1 MSPLPAPGQAPLLSW
16 PPLRRHSLS
25 LSPLSPLQLT
35 WPQLSHHQREINIH
49 IRAQTKYLDHLASLL
64 SASYFSAHSLE
75 SREPL
80 QRHVNLLLLQI
91 KLHLEVMVVMVVMVV
106 AGFRGDLRACLS
118 ITIIRCLSSFNN
130 CQLTP
135 GNPLVN
141 QSQPGNDS
149 RLPPLY

>member
-1 MSPLPAPGQAPLLSW
+1 MSESKCLPCQPLARPPSSPG
-16 PPLRRHSLS
+16 RHSGGTLSLS
-25 LSPLSPLQLT
+25 LSLSPLQLT

-106 AGFRGDLRACLS
+106 EGFRSDLRACLS
-118 ITIIRCLSSFNN
+118 ITIIRCLSSL
-130 CQLTP
+130 Q
-135 GNPLVN
+135 
-141 QSQPGNDS
+141 
-149 RLPPLY
+149 

>member
-1 MSPLPAPGQAPLLSW
+1 MSESKCLPCQPLARPPSSPG
-16 PPLRRHSLS
+16 RHSGGTLSLS
-25 LSPLSPLQLT
+25 LSPSLSLCLSSPLQLT

-91 KLHLEVMVVMVVMVV
+91 KLHLEVMVMMVVMVV
-106 AGFRGDLRACLS
+106 AGFRSDLRACLS
-118 ITIIRCLSSFNN
+118 ITIIRCLSSL
-130 CQLTP
+130 Q
-135 GNPLVN
+135 
-141 QSQPGNDS
+141 
-149 RLPPLY
+149 

>member
-1 MSPLPAPGQAPLLSW
+1 MSPLPAPGQAPLLSS
-16 PPLRRHSLS
+16 PLLAATPAALSLS
-25 LSPLSPLQLT
+25 LSLSLSPLQLT

-106 AGFRGDLRACLS
+106 EGFRSDLRACLS
-118 ITIIRCLSSFNN
+118 ITIIRCLSSL
-130 CQLTP
+130 Q
-135 GNPLVN
+135 
-141 QSQPGNDS
+141 
-149 RLPPLY
+149 